1 MIKKVFSAILFCFY
15 FVLSAYAQ
23 QNLAK
28 TAWVDSVFSSL
39 SLNEKIGQLFM
50 VAAYSGGNEQHYQ
63 VIDQLVKKHHIGGLI
78 FMQGHPHS
86 QASLTNR
93 YQRHAE
99 VPLLIAQ
106 DAEWG
111 LGMRLDSTLS
121 YPKQMTLGA
130 IEEDSLI
137 YQMGAEVAR
146 QLKLLGVHINLA
158 PVADINNNPQNPVI
172 GDRSFGEDKKIV
184 SQKAIAYMKG
194 MQDNGIIACAKH
206 FPGHGDTNKD
216 SHVTLPVIKHKDSRL
231 QQVELY
237 PFKKLI
243 NAGVKSIMTAHLQVN
258 AYDKKMPSSLSEK
271 ITTQLLKEEMGFNGL
286 VISDALNMKAVA
298 DDHENV
304 ELEALRA
311 GNDILLFS
319 QDVPGAVRSIKKALR
334 RKKISRSQFNSSV
347 KQVLAAKFEA
357 GLHNYVPAN
366 TDNVTLKLNRP
377 EAELLRQK
385 LYEKAVTIVK
395 HTDETLPLKV
405 LDNKYFASVN
415 VGGADV
421 FSRYLEKYA
430 YFSHYDAV
438 TIDAEKHKHF
448 DYIIVGMT
456 SIPDSKVL
464 KTLRKLDESTHLII
478 SYFGSPYEMQPLAGF
493 KNLMCTYEND
503 SITQVKAAE
512 VVFGSVGA
520 TARLPLG
527 ITTEIPAGSG
537 EDTKPIARL
546 SYGIPEAVNM
556 DSRTLKKIDE
566 IAIEAIRDYATP
578 GCQILVARGNQ
589 IIFDKA
595 YGHYTYDSL
604 KPVTSQTI
612 YDIASITKV
621 FASMQAFMFLEE
633 RGLIDL
639 DKKIAVF
646 LPELRGTNKADM
658 TFRDILTHQ
667 AGLWPYLPF
676 WKQTMEDSVHLPAYY
691 FDELNQEYPIQI
703 TPNLYGAAFIRDSV
717 WHWVKASKI
726 REKVE
731 REPYDYKYSDM
742 GYYIIQRLVEKLLNQ
757 PMEIFL
763 QQNFYDPMGLSTMS
777 YLPLCKYPLTRIA
790 PTEEDNYFRNTL
802 VYGTVHD
809 QGAAMMGGVAGHAGL
824 FSNANDMAKMMFM
837 HLNDGQ
843 YGVDRYFKQETLDRF
858 TSRQYVKNRRGLG
871 WDKPLR
877 GFWYGPTSEYASGS
891 TFGHT
896 GFTGTAVWADPE
908 FDLIYVFLSNRIHP
922 DAANAKLIKNNIR
935 TRIQDVI
942 YESIFEYQQTAGN
955 EIKWKLTEK

>member
-385 LYEKAVTIVK
+385 
-395 HTDETLPLKV
+395 
-405 LDNKYFASVN
+405 
-415 VGGADV
+415 
-421 FSRYLEKYA
+421 
-430 YFSHYDAV
+430 
-438 TIDAEKHKHF
+438 
-448 DYIIVGMT
+448 
-456 SIPDSKVL
+456 
-464 KTLRKLDESTHLII
+464 
-478 SYFGSPYEMQPLAGF
+478 
-493 KNLMCTYEND
+493 
-503 SITQVKAAE
+503 
-512 VVFGSVGA
+512 
-520 TARLPLG
+520 
-527 ITTEIPAGSG
+527 
-537 EDTKPIARL
+537 
-546 SYGIPEAVNM
+546 
-556 DSRTLKKIDE
+556 
-566 IAIEAIRDYATP
+566 
-578 GCQILVARGNQ
+578 
-589 IIFDKA
+589 
-595 YGHYTYDSL
+595 
-604 KPVTSQTI
+604 
-612 YDIASITKV
+612 
-621 FASMQAFMFLEE
+621 
-633 RGLIDL
+633 
-639 DKKIAVF
+639 
-646 LPELRGTNKADM
+646 
-658 TFRDILTHQ
+658 
-667 AGLWPYLPF
+667 
-676 WKQTMEDSVHLPAYY
+676 
-691 FDELNQEYPIQI
+691 
-703 TPNLYGAAFIRDSV
+703 
-717 WHWVKASKI
+717 
-726 REKVE
+726 
-731 REPYDYKYSDM
+731 
-742 GYYIIQRLVEKLLNQ
+742 
-757 PMEIFL
+757 
-763 QQNFYDPMGLSTMS
+763 
-777 YLPLCKYPLTRIA
+777 
-790 PTEEDNYFRNTL
+790 
-802 VYGTVHD
+802 
-809 QGAAMMGGVAGHAGL
+809 
-824 FSNANDMAKMMFM
+824 
-837 HLNDGQ
+837 
-843 YGVDRYFKQETLDRF
+843 
-858 TSRQYVKNRRGLG
+858 
-871 WDKPLR
+871 
-877 GFWYGPTSEYASGS
+877 
-891 TFGHT
+891 
-896 GFTGTAVWADPE
+896 
-908 FDLIYVFLSNRIHP
+908 
-922 DAANAKLIKNNIR
+922 
-935 TRIQDVI
+935 
-942 YESIFEYQQTAGN
+942 
-955 EIKWKLTEK
+955 